1 MQVLV
6 TGAAG
11 FLGAALSNSLVE
23 AGHDVIGLDDLSTSS
38 PNKLLPEVLFTRGDV
53 NDRPKLWTL
62 LQGVECVYHLAARVI
77 VPESVL
83 YPAEYNLVNTGGT
96 VNLMAAVRDAKV
108 KRVVFISSGAIYGN
122 QEVQPVSEDAI
133 PHPRSP
139 YAVSK
144 LAAEHYVK
152 TIGNDA
158 GTETVCLRVFN
169 AYGPGQQIPPSH
181 TPVIPSFLK
190 QAQQNGTIVVHGKGT
205 QTRDYVYLDDVVQAM
220 MSAGRVE
227 NVNGE
232 TINVGSGVESSV
244 LDIVNLV
251 SEITGNEPEVIYN
264 PRRGS
269 GPQRL
274 QADIT
279 KAGRLLGYQPQFDL
293 HDGLQRTVEL
303 DQRLR
308 GSGTTVNG

>member
-11 FLGAALSNSLVE
+11 FLGAALANSLVK
-23 AGHDVIGLDDLSTSS
+23 AGHEVIGLDDLSTSS
-38 PNKLLPEVLFTRGDV
+38 PNELSPQVLFTRGDV

-62 LQGVECVYHLAARVI
+62 LQGVDCVYHLAARVI

-83 YPAEYNLVNTGGT
+83 YPTEYNHVNTGGT
-96 VNLMAAVRDAKV
+96 VNLMTAVRDAKV

-122 QEVQPVSEDAI
+122 QEVQPVREDAV
-133 PHPRSP
+133 PHPKSP

-144 LAAEHYVK
+144 LAAEHYVR

-158 GTETVCLRVFN
+158 GIETVCLRVFN

-190 QAQQNGTIVVHGKGT
+190 QTQQKGTIVVHGTGT

-220 MSAGRVE
+220 MSAGRVDGI
-227 NVNGE
+227 NGE
-232 TINVGSGVESSV
+232 VINVASGIETSV
-244 LDIVNLV
+244 LDVVKMIA
-251 SEITGNEPEVIYN
+251 EITGYEPEVIYN
-264 PRRGS
+264 PRRG
-269 GPQRL
+269 GGVQRMR
-274 QADIT
+274 ADLS
-279 KAGRLLGYQPQFDL
+279 KAKQLLGYEPRFGL
-293 HDGLQRTVEL
+293 REGLQQTVEL
-303 DQRLR
+303 DLRLR
-308 GSGTTVNG
+308 GNGQNTHG